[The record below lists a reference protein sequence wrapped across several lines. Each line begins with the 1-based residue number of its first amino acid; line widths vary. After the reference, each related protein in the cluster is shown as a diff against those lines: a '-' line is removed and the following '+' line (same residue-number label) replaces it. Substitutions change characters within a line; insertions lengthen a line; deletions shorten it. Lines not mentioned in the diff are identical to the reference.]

1 MAIAPTSVYRWWY
14 CDCDCPAPLL
24 LLLLPAERESVCS
37 TVIGVVEVVVGD
49 NSKVPDPAYV
59 AGAGLD
65 VV

>member
-24 LLLLPAERESVCS
+24 LLLLPAERGSVCS
-37 TVIGVVEVVVGD
+37 TVIGVVEVVVGE